1 MESERSSEERK
12 ETVEK
17 DFLSAAAAAAAA
29 EAGTG
34 ERWCVER

>member
-17 DFLSAAAAAAAA
+17 DFLSAAA

-34 ERWCVER
+34 GGCVCVLNDDE